1 MIAAVLTRSGWDSA
15 MACEPPSIWT
25 VVGPIRPAAARSES
39 G

>member
-1 MIAAVLTRSGWDSA
+1 MIAAVLARSGWEIA

-25 VVGPIRPAAARSES
+25 VVEPIRSAAARSES